1 MNFKVLTMLMI
12 TTLVG
17 CGADESPTKE
27 DKFTININEDQVYDI
42 NLDNDFDQPMKSLNV
57 DLSTNDILTVNF
69 DVKENVIQLNPA
81 KDKHGEA
88 TLTLSGE
95 DGNGTPRIFIYQIII
110 NSVEDSPML
119 TVDDI
124 KVEYTSLDKI
134 YTGVDITD
142 VDSEIGDFTTLVAK
156 NNDKVELFIEENR
169 LYIKPN
175 LLGLNET
182 ISYKLLFTDKGEI
195 YEKDVN
201 MRLDYVKGQIPLT
214 DESLT
219 SITILEDNNYIGKIE
234 PQKLQDG
241 QEFEVVYDLEGLVGQ
256 LIEKDNYE
264 FEYIPVNNYNGIDKF
279 NVIISS
285 STGDVVTKEINIT
298 VVSDIDALVVANVE
312 HILGE
317 DTIANIP
324 LNIIDPEN
332 NVNYNYSVISGL
344 NNGILD
350 FSKNSVVYT
359 PNKDFFGVENIV
371 VNLID
376 TVNNRSVD
384 FSLKVD
390 VISSLDPLAIEDK
403 EIVILRGHNY
413 SELFSFYDAENG
425 EYSFGINDAT
435 DGETS
440 ISRDGTY
447 NYDSNINGTITE
459 DSFLI
464 YVLDSNLNRTDEV
477 TVTVKIL
484 DSNSPN
490 ELLMVDEDTLSSQI
504 LVRGVIEG
512 EESDY
517 AISVAS
523 EPSSGVVTLNS
534 NKTFTYKGLLNY
546 NGDDSFSLNIKDV
559 TTDAIYIVNYDVTVN
574 PIPDGLEEDKINKNL
589 SVLEDNILTY
599 DLSQLDID
607 KNGETRYNITGQSTN
622 GELSVD
628 NVTGFLTYTPFE
640 NFNGEDTFQVRITK
654 DDVNQI
660 IDADFNIRIISGEDP
675 LYLTSPIEI
684 EMYESTK
691 YSFNIRDITVNED
704 PEDFIYI
711 GDDLIDETLWTI
723 DTGVE
728 QIFDITLDALTGEL
742 TVVDLGLLSK
752 NDIREYPF
760 SIREEKSGTVREFS
774 IQIKIIDDLFF
785 VNNLLNLPENV
796 DELTSKN
803 NLLFC
808 PGEYTVGENDFVFQ
822 ADVGIYGMDN
832 NLVDV
837 DSNMDVFHSCSAK
850 TGDAVMVINGEG
862 SIILDSNTIMNG
874 MIIKRTSE
882 LVDSTIKMNLFAN
895 NIEFLNNQFI
905 SEVAGV
911 DDTNSYVESLNDA
924 ANLTFKKNTFKGF
937 QPEAVEGEETTDYID
952 EITALNISS
961 ATDDLLITENT
972 FDNLS
977 VGIVIGA
984 MKQSDLGKIGIDV
997 SIDKSIFLNVNKP
1010 IFVKSTNITENIL
1023 NFNISENLID
1033 KSIEAIKIN
1042 NVSSYDG
1049 SYVNIN
1055 ILINII
1061 ENSKSGINVNET
1073 GKGLTKTNIKI
1084 NENEISVFE
1093 LFGIKVNDQVVTSQ
1107 TFLDE
1112 YKELEIKGNNIQMIK
1127 NTLSE
1132 DNNGILI
1139 IVGYYDVVSESKDRG
1154 IPVEMLSDSIF
1165 NVTIQDNVIGDKTSD
1180 NKFNKYGIGF
1190 IKDSYDYAISGID
1203 KYNLNALLIGNS
1215 VFARNDFV
1223 IDDVVANDNKYA
1235 VNINLVANAFESVEE
1250 PPSVSLKENNTN
1262 LCLYFIDNVMD
1273 LIDLSY
1279 NLDNST
1285 VSVADI
1291 DGEKRS
1297 SLFNNNTIKNALT
1310 TNVIYPQ
1317 IENCH

>member
-1 MNFKVLTMLMI
+1 MI

-17 CGADESPTKE
+17 CGGDESPTKE
-27 DKFTININEDQVYDI
+27 DKFTININEDQAYDI
-42 NLDNDFDQPMKSLNV
+42 NLDNDFDQPMKSLDV

-69 DVKENVIQLNPA
+69 DAQENVIQLNPA
-81 KDKHGEA
+81 KDKHGET

-95 DGNGTPRIFIYQIII
+95 DGNGTQRIFIYQIII
-110 NSVEDSPML
+110 KSVEDSPML

-142 VDSEIGDFTTLVAK
+142 VDSEIVDFTTLVTK
-156 NNDKVELFIEENR
+156 NNDKAEIFVEENK
-169 LYIKPN
+169 LYVKPN
-175 LLGLNET
+175 LLGINET
-182 ISYKLLFTDKGEI
+182 ISYELIFTDKGEV
-195 YEKDVN
+195 YVKDVN
-201 MRLDYVKGQIPLT
+201 IRLDYIQGQIPLT

-234 PQKLQDG
+234 PQQLQEG

-256 LIEKDNYE
+256 VIERDNYE

-285 STGDVVTKEINIT
+285 STGDVVTKEIKIT
-298 VVSDIDALVVANVE
+298 VVSDIDALVVDNVE

-317 DTIANIP
+317 DTIATIP
-324 LNIIDPEN
+324 LNIMDPEN
-332 NVNYNYSVISGL
+332 NVNYSYSVISGL

-350 FSKNSVVYT
+350 FSQNSVVYT

-403 EIVILRGHNY
+403 EIIILRGHNY

-517 AISVAS
+517 DIFVVS
-523 EPSSGVVTLNS
+523 EPSSGVVTLNP

-704 PEDFIYI
+704 HEDFIYI
-711 GDDLIDETLWTI
+711 GDDLISETLWTI
-723 DTGVE
+723 DTGAE
-728 QIFDITLDALTGEL
+728 QRFDITLDAITGEL
-742 TVVDLGLLSK
+742 TIIDLGLLSK

-785 VNNLLNLPENV
+785 VNNLLNLPDNFE
-796 DELTSKN
+796 ELTQKN

-808 PGEYTVGENDFVFQ
+808 PGEYTVGEDDFVFQ
-822 ADVGIYGMDN
+822 SDVGIYGMAN
-832 NLVDV
+832 HLVDV
-837 DSNMDVFHSCSAK
+837 DPNMDIFYGCLEK
-850 TGDAVMVINGEG
+850 TGDSVMVINGEG
-862 SIILDSNTIMNG
+862 SIVLDSNTIVNG
-874 MIIKRTSE
+874 MIIKRSSE
-882 LVDSTIKMNLFAN
+882 LVSSTIKMNLFAN

-911 DDTNSYVESLNDA
+911 DDTSSYVESLNDA
-924 ANLTFKKNTFKGF
+924 ANLIFKKNTFKGF
-937 QPEAVEGEETTDYID
+937 QPEEESDYID

-972 FDNLS
+972 FDGLS
-977 VGIVIGA
+977 VGVVIGA

-997 SIDKSIFLNVNKP
+997 SIDKNIFVKVNKP
-1010 IFVKSTNITENIL
+1010 IVVKSTNINENIL
-1023 NFNISENLID
+1023 NFNITENLID
-1033 KSIEAIKIN
+1033 TSIEAIKIN
-1042 NVSSYDG
+1042 NISSYDG

-1061 ENSKSGINVNET
+1061 ENSKSGININEI

-1084 NENEISVFE
+1084 NDNEISVFE
-1093 LFGIKVNDQVVTSQ
+1093 LFGIKVNDQVLTSQ

-1139 IVGYYDVVSESKDRG
+1139 VVGYYDVVSESKDRG
-1154 IPVEMLSDSIF
+1154 IPVEMLSDSVF
-1165 NVTIQDNVIGDKTSD
+1165 NVSIQDNVIGDKTSD

-1190 IKDSYDYAISGID
+1190 EKDIYVYEISEID
-1203 KYNLNALLIGNS
+1203 KYTLNVLLVGNS

-1223 IDDVVANDNKYA
+1223 IDDAVANNNKYA
-1235 VNINLVANAFESVEE
+1235 VNINLEANSFESVEE

-1262 LCLYFIDNVMD
+1262 LCLYFVDNVMD

-1285 VSVADI
+1285 VSIADI
-1291 DGEKRS
+1291 NGEKRS

-1317 IENCH
+1317 IEKCH